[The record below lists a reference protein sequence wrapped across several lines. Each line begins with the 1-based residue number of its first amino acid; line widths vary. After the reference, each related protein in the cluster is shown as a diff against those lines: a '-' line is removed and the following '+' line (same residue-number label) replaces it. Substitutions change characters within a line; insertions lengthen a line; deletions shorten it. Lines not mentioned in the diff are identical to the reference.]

1 MVRATVPAV
10 RSILSGGAAVEDTR
24 SDAARRADTIRSLT
38 IGIADDLERLRKLV
52 HEAKAAEDHIALGY
66 ASWTAYLAD
75 LFGAEPLR
83 LAREV
88 RRELVA
94 ELAAQGMSTR
104 AIAPIV
110 GATKSQ
116 VARDVAADPGRWPDP
131 APMFD
136 APEAAP
142 DGTPA
147 VVVIEEATKIRGLDG
162 KNYARPAPRAPEEPP
177 ARPVVVTSLRDRV
190 LDTVGYIDVTVTANA
205 GNGPDVVWST
215 PEVLELLADIRHRL
229 MVGPQ

>member
-1 MVRATVPAV
+1 MSRASVPAV
-10 RSILSGGAAVEDTR
+10 RSILSGGVAVEDTR

-66 ASWTAYLAD
+66 PSWTAYLAD

-83 LAREV
+83 LARDV

-116 VARDVAADPGRWPDP
+116 VARDIADVGCWPDP

-136 APEAAP
+136 GPEAVP
-142 DGTPA
+142 DGAPA
-147 VVVIEEATKIRGLDG
+147 VVVIEETKIRGLDG
-162 KNYARPAPRAPEEPP
+162 KAYTRPAPRAPEEPP
-177 ARPVVVTSLRDRV
+177 ARPVVVTSIRDRV
-190 LDTVGYIDVTVTANA
+190 LDAVGYIDMTVTANED
-205 GNGPDVVWST
+205 NGRDVMWST
-215 PEVLELLADIRHRL
+215 PEVIELLADIRHRL